1 MTILDADA
9 ERVREAREFGSRIH
23 FGDGMRREV
32 LRAAGAEDADLIV
45 VCVDDPAVSKDI
57 VNLVQNKFGQA
68 RLLVRAYDRSAAIQ
82 LIHMGIDNPV
92 RETFDSGLRMG
103 QMALEAAGIPEA
115 DAKEAIDDV
124 RRRDERRLKLQVQQT
139 TDAGDDTL
147 AALKK
152 IRPEPI

>member
-57 VNLVQNKFGQA
+57 VNLVQNK
-68 RLLVRAYDRSAAIQ
+68 
-82 LIHMGIDNPV
+82 
-92 RETFDSGLRMG
+92 
-103 QMALEAAGIPEA
+103 
-115 DAKEAIDDV
+115 
-124 RRRDERRLKLQVQQT
+124 
-139 TDAGDDTL
+139 
-147 AALKK
+147 
-152 IRPEPI
+152 